1 MEDDNFDISINEKWE
16 NIKTT
21 KYSMPNVQV
30 GIMTTVSERE
40 LGNSGRKE
48 NRLYV
53 SISTVHINFH
63 FWLYTVGPIR
73 HY

>member
-30 GIMTTVSERE
+30 GIITTVSERE
-40 LGNSGRKE
+40 LGNSGRK
-48 NRLYV
+48 
-53 SISTVHINFH
+53 
-63 FWLYTVGPIR
+63 
-73 HY
+73 